1 MTIDE
6 YREKRKNAQLTEA
19 IELVK
24 KYRERYNREP
34 NDEALHE
41 FFWLFTNDV
50 AELTPKWKSM
60 MRLMGNEE
68 QSYTALKENKKMF
81 KTMEEFLGKIE

>member
-1 MTIDE
+1 MNIE
-6 YREKRKNAQLTEA
+6 KKRKNAQLTEA